1 MFRRFVFSSFLETS
15 KPMPNASAA
24 RVATTN
30 ANFGGL
36 KTISLMA
43 TSVHTVAVQ

>member
-15 KPMPNASAA
+15 KPMPSARAA
-24 RVATTN
+24 RVATMN
-30 ANFGGL
+30 PNFGGL

-43 TSVHTVAVQ
+43 TSVNPVAVQ